1 MKYPNLKH
9 KHLLISRK
17 HFTGSVIGQYTG
29 ELITNE
35 EFSSTAE
42 RNHEQGLCNYFYA
55 TCTSMKIDAGPMGNH
70 TRFINHDCR
79 ENCVTKGLT
88 ANEIIIVAAK
98 NIKQGDELLLN

>member
-1 MKYPNLKH
+1 M
-9 KHLLISRK
+9 I
-17 HFTGSVIGQYTG
+17 TG
-29 ELITNE
+29 EEYKKRSKLNIKE
-35 EFSSTAE
+35 DLSD
-42 RNHEQGLCNYFYA
+42 YFYA

-88 ANEIIIVAAK
+88 ANEIIIVAAR